1 MSKTDGA
8 MALKVIQEV
17 IDEMILELA
26 KKQLAV

>member
-8 MALKVIQEV
+8 MPLKVIQEV